1 MITFSETID
10 KKHTG
15 SGTVPAA
22 FPFPNPFISAAAGLP
37 HGGVFSFS
45 PLAKNVF
52 LCRKS

>member
-45 PLAKNVF
+45 PLA
-52 LCRKS
+52 